1 MRCKGSY
8 TVEAAWIM
16 TITVLMI
23 FAAIRLGFQIYE
35 EALEYIEHQCM
46 PHDID
51 YVEWFR
57 RISLGKDLIGI
68 VTE

>member
-1 MRCKGSY
+1 
-8 TVEAAWIM
+8 M